1 MGGERLAGPSSNS
14 DTQKKPAH
22 QERKKNCT
30 RGNKN
35 DGTTQ
40 KRASLNQRPVWLA

>member
-1 MGGERLAGPSSNS
+1 MRLTEPPSSTN
-14 DTQKKPAH
+14 TQEKPAH

-35 DGTTQ
+35 DGTGATKGLSQ
-40 KRASLNQRPVWLA
+40 PASILASIG